1 MNQKIIQQ
9 ELEKL
14 ESNEKTVILHDFLI
28 NPQAFMNPHTAEE
41 LSDMLLDI
49 IHIAF
54 VSGFEIAI
62 DSVIS
67 SFSSFNQ
74 NTIE

>member
-1 MNQKIIQQ
+1 MNQKIIEQ
-9 ELEKL
+9 ELKNL
-14 ESNEKTVILHDFLI
+14 ESNEKTVILHDFLK
-28 NPQAFMNPHTAEE
+28 NHQVLMNQHHITEE
-41 LSDMLLDI
+41 LSEMLLDI

-54 VSGFEIAI
+54 ASGFEIAI

-67 SFSSFNQ
+67 SFNK